1 MIVTSYSRF
10 LISGVP
16 DTSESLGHFAEST
29 LLSHDIVSDDFS
41 WSSSDLI
48 IRLYFLVSVRHRHR
62 CERTFSQNTKEA
74 LNSSC
79 IFKFLR
85 FAHSN
90 HFFRR
95 SLQIGPQTSH
105 CPFLFTRFQASSK
118 PQRCR
123 FIVSKSQNIYI
134 PDWHTIVMSQ
144 AYCDSVEPNDID
156 ESLPRSPLPCT
167 TRV

>member
-10 LISGVP
+10 LTSRVP
-16 DTSESLGHFAEST
+16 DTSESLGHFAGKR
-29 LLSHDIVSDDFS
+29 FS

-48 IRLYFLVSVRHRHR
+48 IRLCFLVSVRHRHR
-62 CERTFSQNTKEA
+62 CERASSQDAKEA
-74 LNSSC
+74 PNSSC
-79 IFKFLR
+79 IFKVLR
-85 FAHSN
+85 FAHLN

-123 FIVSKSQNIYI
+123 FIVSMSLNISI
-134 PDWHTIVMSQ
+134 PDWHTIDMSQ
-144 AYCDSVEPNDID
+144 AI
-156 ESLPRSPLPCT
+156 LRL
-167 TRV
+167 R